1 MLNSPLLIKGSTRK
15 GEGLEDI
22 LLQYQHE
29 SMNPCTEL
37 TLTYSPD
44 ALHRDK
50 LCVLPS
56 ERIKNF
62 VSLCVPL
69 SVSLCVN
76 LKHYSMSGN
85 LL

>member
-1 MLNSPLLIKGSTRK
+1 MPGL
-15 GEGLEDI
+15 GECVGCIRLAVA
-22 LLQYQHE
+22 
-29 SMNPCTEL
+29 
-37 TLTYSPD
+37 TYSPD

-50 LCVLPS
+50 FCVLPS